1 MPSGIR
7 KIATITPMSNNATI
21 CGYPVINQNNLIEL
35 ERSAAELD
43 QMAACCNAARI
54 SDIPTGVGFCLYM
67 SRASRD
73 AIGLFDE
80 QAFGRG
86 YGEENDFCLR
96 AAKAGFRN
104 VLAEDIFVYH
114 VGEISFA
121 EFADGRISPRAE
133 SFARK
138 TSGLCRRES
147 GKHLEADDSE
157 RRPYAT

>member
-1 MPSGIR
+1 
-7 KIATITPMSNNATI
+7 
-21 CGYPVINQNNLIEL
+21 
-35 ERSAAELD
+35 
-43 QMAACCNAARI
+43 
-54 SDIPTGVGFCLYM
+54 M

-121 EFADGRISPRAE
+121 QFADAEYRPGQRALLGKHPDYA
-133 SFARK
+133 AR
-138 TSGLCRRES
+138 LRQ
-147 GKHLEADDSE
+147 HLEADDTSVAVCDLIFSVLAKDA
-157 RRPYAT
+157 RRTP